1 MQSTRSD
8 SVCTSES
15 TSSGSSSSNSSN
27 TGPLGTDHTPY
38 DTSIMDDQNSEM
50 VALQDRLREIVGE
63 GPSDKDLREFI
74 LQADMDLNRAAN
86 FIFSSD
92 LYGYLYGFN

>member
-1 MQSTRSD
+1 MSSSRS
-8 SVCTSES
+8 S
-15 TSSGSSSSNSSN
+15 SSGSSSSSSRNSSSI
-27 TGPLGTDHTPY
+27 GPIGGDHTPY
-38 DTSIMDDQNSEM
+38 DTSIMDYQNSEM
-50 VALQDRLREIVGE
+50 LALQDRLREIVGE

-92 LYGYLYGFN
+92 LYGFN